1 MSVRPVMEKA
11 KKCGSGLLKLLKRS
25 PKPGSSKIRDT
36 IVVIGV
42 KQAMVLGMLSA
53 EHDAYQDHY
62 SDDEDFLEDPY
73 SELSSQTKVQRLP
86 KETHLSRP
94 QSSSD
99 SSSKPRGKLVRL
111 DNIKLKISNFVSTRR
126 RQCPPARNI
135 K

>member
-1 MSVRPVMEKA
+1 MEKA

-25 PKPGSSKIRDT
+25 SKPGSSKIRDT

-53 EHDAYQDHY
+53 EHEAYQDQY
-62 SDDEDFLEDPY
+62 SDDEDFFEDPH
-73 SELSSQTKVQRLP
+73 SQLSSQTKVQRLP
-86 KETHLSRP
+86 KETHLPHP

-111 DNIKLKISNFVSTRR
+111 DKLKIKINKV
-126 RQCPPARNI
+126 RNALVANRSVF
-135 K
+135 KLV